1 MWAGS
6 TCNLV
11 SDKDSVSRNNSVF
24 NYFVK
29 FVETPVQTREPDV
42 STTPPAT
49 PAPAGGTYSAVT
61 VPAACSNYA
70 AVSSTDPAEIIITH
84 NPGTGSSFEG
94 RVRIFWTNSRSIA
107 PEQII
112 VRIWNRLYYLPH
124 NGFR

>member
-1 MWAGS
+1 M
-6 TCNLV
+6 V
-11 SDKDSVSRNNSVF
+11 SDKDSVTRNNSVF

-29 FVETPVQTREPDV
+29 FVETPVQTRQPDV
-42 STTPPAT
+42 STAPPPPAEAT

-61 VPAACSNYA
+61 VPAGCTNYA
-70 AVSSTDPAEIIITH
+70 AVSPTNPAEILITH

-112 VRIWNRLYYLPH
+112 VRIWRRTITLKRLSTP
-124 NGFR
+124 R